1 MCLPGTAAYLV
12 PRNSCSNGWRNL
24 VITRTVSSVT
34 HTVTVTRSV
43 SFGVLPRTRRAVSE
57 TFVPFLC
64 GSVLLSGSSVAT
76 ALQKLQAVQTLSS
89 CSDGANLGPADFS
102 SSPTQMQ
109 LGSDSARYVRG
120 LVVGN
125 SLLWLG
131 CIAAAVAPLL
141 LLLWRRRQALRAEP
155 LHLLAGSLGMPGKL
169 VVPFSMLAVPSATG
183 ATQLLVLGISTGLG
197 WICIAACCVGIA
209 LVVAFTTVRFRALA
223 VPRRRVQAS
232 LVHRLQQL
240 FLPVVEWVDSKD
252 SLGFANRWRP
262 LFEAYVQRSQWFLG
276 AELFVAIATAVLAGL
291 VPADGN
297 VTVCA
302 NLQKASCFLSLCF
315 FAVVASKRPY
325 SVPFDFWL
333 AVLNAGL
340 TALSCV
346 LGLIDVDT
354 VDLSNAQI
362 GLNFAGT
369 VVFLLSFL
377 LEGNLNKLNGRI
389 VRVLRGDAPRHRSAS
404 NIEADP
410 SPVPHQT
417 LVELAARNALAEQ
430 HVHLSDRNA
439 MLEHLVNLI
448 CSNNGH
454 A

>member
-1 MCLPGTAAYLV
+1 MLSCFSFKRLFVTFFE
-12 PRNSCSNGWRNL
+12 RNVNCD
-24 VITRTVSSVT
+24 
-34 HTVTVTRSV
+34 
-43 SFGVLPRTRRAVSE
+43 
-57 TFVPFLC
+57 
-64 GSVLLSGSSVAT
+64 LL
-76 ALQKLQAVQTLSS
+76 
-89 CSDGANLGPADFS
+89 
-102 SSPTQMQ
+102 
-109 LGSDSARYVRG
+109 
-120 LVVGN
+120 N
-125 SLLWLG
+125 SLTHS
-131 CIAAAVAPLL
+131 
-141 LLLWRRRQALRAEP
+141 
-155 LHLLAGSLGMPGKL
+155 LHS
-169 VVPFSMLAVPSATG
+169 PS
-183 ATQLLVLGISTGLG
+183 
-197 WICIAACCVGIA
+197 
-209 LVVAFTTVRFRALA
+209 
-223 VPRRRVQAS
+223 
-232 LVHRLQQL
+232 
-240 FLPVVEWVDSKD
+240 VDRKD

-262 LFEAYVQRSQWFLG
+262 LFEAYVKLSQWFLG

-417 LVELAARNALAEQ
+417 LVYT
-430 HVHLSDRNA
+430 SSSSK
-439 MLEHLVNLI
+439 
-448 CSNNGH
+448 CTC
-454 A
+454 